1 MESLLSTP
9 DVQML
14 MVAYT
19 LVLIPPLCNLF
30 PIATRSSLITFVLRL
45 WMCQYLSLKL
55 LIVGS
60 LRNIRIMHIFGL
72 ANALTFVEI
81 IKSYIVCAYFIWK
94 LFNWW
99 CKSGTGGW
107 TLACLI
113 LWQLQF
119 VKVFETWPLGKLEL
133 LGKQIVQQWS
143 RWRSVEAP
151 CGFVLY
157 YLPFF

>member
-94 LFNWW
+94 LFN
-99 CKSGTGGW
+99 
-107 TLACLI
+107 
-113 LWQLQF
+113 
-119 VKVFETWPLGKLEL
+119 
-133 LGKQIVQQWS
+133 
-143 RWRSVEAP
+143 
-151 CGFVLY
+151 
-157 YLPFF
+157 